1 MFHIVDGKLNIEKDE
16 HLNIGEGDYDFEFLM
31 QCSKINNPSYVTLET
46 PRLNQETL
54 VEDIKNIT
62 ALKKMCLPLSGV

>member
-1 MFHIVDGKLNIEKDE
+1 MFHISDEISNTEKDE

-31 QCSKINNPSYVTLET
+31 ECVKRNNSTYITLET

-54 VEDIKNIT
+54 KEDIRNIT
-62 ALKKMCLPLSGV
+62 LLKRCGSIH